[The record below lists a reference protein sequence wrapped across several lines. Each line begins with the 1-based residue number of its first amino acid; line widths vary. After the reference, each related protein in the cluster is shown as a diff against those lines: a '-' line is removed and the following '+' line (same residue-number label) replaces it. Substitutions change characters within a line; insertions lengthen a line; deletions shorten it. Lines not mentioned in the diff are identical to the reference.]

1 MFIQGRADSIFIHIV
16 IHHFGYYFQQTGK
29 TLKDTNGEFTET
41 CHHTLTKEEDTFGLK
56 NVRKLGTPMHQY
68 RSMKMLTIHN
78 SLRLGNVKPM
88 KRKRRKK
95 NSSSPT
101 SFSSTASPLATT
113 SFPSTPSPLATTS
126 FPSTPSPLATTRSKQ
141 SPFSHVFMQRYPE
154 SVALHYKDK

>member
-1 MFIQGRADSIFIHIV
+1 MDGLIYTLVS
-16 IHHFGYYFQQTGK
+16 YFLAMEG
-29 TLKDTNGEFTET
+29 
-41 CHHTLTKEEDTFGLK
+41 GLFCNECGK
-56 NVRKLGTPMHQY
+56 NVNNQKKYRKHQRYHDENELKCNECDGTPMHQY

-113 SFPSTPSPLATTS
+113 SFPSTPSPLATT
-126 FPSTPSPLATTRSKQ
+126 RSKQ